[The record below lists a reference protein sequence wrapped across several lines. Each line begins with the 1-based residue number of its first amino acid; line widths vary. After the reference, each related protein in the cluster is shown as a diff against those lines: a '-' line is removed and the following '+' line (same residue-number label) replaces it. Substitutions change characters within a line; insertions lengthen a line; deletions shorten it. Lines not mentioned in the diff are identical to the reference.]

1 VKGTTKQAL
10 KDASEGTLMKET
22 AEVTL
27 KGASE
32 GALMKETAEVTLKG
46 AAEGTLMKETA
57 EVTLKGAAEGVLMQG
72 TTKGA
77 LRTTDKISVYWQQI
91 IFLPTLHRVQS
102 HDQRELGVTR
112 KINHEKLLIVSGH

>member
-32 GALMKETAEVTLKG
+32 GALM
-46 AAEGTLMKETA
+46 
-57 EVTLKGAAEGVLMQG
+57 QG

-77 LRTTDKISVYWQQI
+77 LRTTDKIPVYWQQI
-91 IFLPTLHRVQS
+91 IFCTHTSQGSIPWPAWV
-102 HDQRELGVTR
+102 GG
-112 KINHEKLLIVSGH
+112 N

>member
-32 GALMKETAEVTLKG
+32 GALM
-46 AAEGTLMKETA
+46 
-57 EVTLKGAAEGVLMQG
+57 QG

-77 LRTTDKISVYWQQI
+77 LRTTDKISVY
-91 IFLPTLHRVQS
+91 
-102 HDQRELGVTR
+102 
-112 KINHEKLLIVSGH
+112 